1 MSFNFRSAIRP
12 STDSYNDLNTVQQAS
27 ESLCEQA
34 GGLEE
39 CTPNQDETVAAQS
52 ILKMDA
58 EKLSV
63 AAAGAIM
70 LLIFGSD
77 PTALTLGL
85 MGDLVI
91 PAGGTL

>member
-1 MSFNFRSAIRP
+1 MSFNFRFAIRP

>member
-1 MSFNFRSAIRP
+1 
-12 STDSYNDLNTVQQAS
+12 
-27 ESLCEQA
+27 
-34 GGLEE
+34 
-39 CTPNQDETVAAQS
+39 VAAQS

-63 AAAGAIM
+63 VAAGAIM

-91 PAGGTL
+91 PAGGAL

>member
-1 MSFNFRSAIRP
+1 MSFNFRFAIRP
-12 STDSYNDLNTVQQAS
+12 STDSHDALNTVQQAS

-34 GGLEE
+34 AGLEE
-39 CTPNQDETVAAQS
+39 FTPDQDERVAAQA

-63 AAAGAIM
+63 VAAGAIM
-70 LLIFGSD
+70 LLIFSSD

-91 PAGGTL
+91 QAGGAL